1 MNWPG
6 DTSSSKRTAGGNPL
20 SAFFLWIGGFS
31 AIAGLDDESLTERDR
46 RRIRARQIDAVASL
60 VPVTI
65 GINFANAAII
75 LGVFW
80 NHISNAFLTAW
91 GLSIAVAGG
100 LALRGWWRAR
110 KSRPKE
116 ASERGLRRM
125 TLQAFFLAAVWGSLP
140 LILMPQ
146 IEPELQIIV
155 GSLMT
160 GMISGGA
167 FAMSSVP
174 RAGLTYTWTL
184 MLASVGSLLLCG
196 GTTYLVLVVF
206 LLLYSSFM
214 VRHLVS
220 HGNVFLENLKA
231 QIRHERQ
238 NETISLLLKEFQENA
253 ASWLWQTDA
262 EGRLIDAPQR
272 FADVAQLPLDQLK
285 GERLVDTLEY
295 LCPTDTATLA
305 TFADR
310 MARRL
315 SIPEILI
322 HVVVAGGER
331 RRWALTARPARDYEG
346 KFAGYRGFG
355 RDVTER
361 WRAEQAEA
369 ESRAKSEFLAMMS
382 HEIRTPMNGV
392 LGLASTLLETKLD
405 PEQRH
410 AVMTIRESGD
420 NLQRILNDILDL
432 SKLNAGKLEFESV
445 DFSPAA
451 LVEAVTAI
459 IGVNAKTKSLLVNA
473 DIDPKLPPALK
484 GDVARIRQV
493 LINLASNAV
502 KFTERGGLTIAVA
515 CRTRDDH
522 KATIE
527 WRVSDTG
534 IGIPA
539 DRVGKLFTDFAQ
551 ADASINRRFGGTGL
565 GLAISRRIIEQMGG
579 AIAVSSVQ
587 GEGSTFRF
595 SLTLPWSDKQISDQ
609 RGDRVGA
616 GDLKERIEALGRPL
630 RVLIAEDDATNRMVV
645 SKMLQEFAVEKC
657 IVPDGLQAVKAAGEQ
672 EFDLVLMDVRMPEMD
687 GITATRTIRAKGGR
701 LAELPIIALTANAFP
716 DDIKQCREAGMS
728 DFLAKPLRKPAM
740 VAAMLKALGPAA
752 PTVAAPS
759 LAPSED
765 GASVAAEA

>member
-31 AIAGLDDESLTERDR
+31 AIEGLDDESLTERDR

-346 KFAGYRGFG
+346 
-355 RDVTER
+355 
-361 WRAEQAEA
+361 
-369 ESRAKSEFLAMMS
+369 
-382 HEIRTPMNGV
+382 
-392 LGLASTLLETKLD
+392 
-405 PEQRH
+405 
-410 AVMTIRESGD
+410 
-420 NLQRILNDILDL
+420 
-432 SKLNAGKLEFESV
+432 
-445 DFSPAA
+445 
-451 LVEAVTAI
+451 
-459 IGVNAKTKSLLVNA
+459 
-473 DIDPKLPPALK
+473 
-484 GDVARIRQV
+484 
-493 LINLASNAV
+493 
-502 KFTERGGLTIAVA
+502 
-515 CRTRDDH
+515 
-522 KATIE
+522 
-527 WRVSDTG
+527 
-534 IGIPA
+534 
-539 DRVGKLFTDFAQ
+539 
-551 ADASINRRFGGTGL
+551 
-565 GLAISRRIIEQMGG
+565 
-579 AIAVSSVQ
+579 
-587 GEGSTFRF
+587 
-595 SLTLPWSDKQISDQ
+595 
-609 RGDRVGA
+609 
-616 GDLKERIEALGRPL
+616 
-630 RVLIAEDDATNRMVV
+630 
-645 SKMLQEFAVEKC
+645 
-657 IVPDGLQAVKAAGEQ
+657 
-672 EFDLVLMDVRMPEMD
+672 
-687 GITATRTIRAKGGR
+687 
-701 LAELPIIALTANAFP
+701 
-716 DDIKQCREAGMS
+716 
-728 DFLAKPLRKPAM
+728 
-740 VAAMLKALGPAA
+740 
-752 PTVAAPS
+752 
-759 LAPSED
+759 
-765 GASVAAEA
+765 

>member
-1 MNWPG
+1 MYWPG
-6 DTSSSKRTAGGNPL
+6 DSTSSPQAGSGRPL
-20 SAFFLWIGGFS
+20 GAFLLWIGGFG
-31 AIAGLDDESLTERDR
+31 AITDLDDGSLSARDR
-46 RRIRARQIDAVASL
+46 RRIRARQIDAVARL

-80 NHISNAFLTAW
+80 NTVSNGFLTAW
-91 GLSIAVAGG
+91 AGAIAVAGAM
-100 LALRGWWRAR
+100 ALRGWWRAR
-110 KSRPKE
+110 KSRPQE
-116 ASERGLRRM
+116 ASERAIWRM
-125 TLQAFFLAAVWGSLP
+125 TLQAFFLAATWGSLP
-140 LILMPQ
+140 LMLMPQ
-146 IEPELQIIV
+146 IEPKQQIIV

-184 MLASVGSLLLCG
+184 MLASVGSLFLCG
-196 GTTYLVLVVF
+196 GATYLVLVVF
-206 LLLYSSFM
+206 LCLYTSFM

-220 HGNVFLENLKA
+220 HGNLFLENIKA
-231 QIRHERQ
+231 QLRHERQ
-238 NETISLLLKEFQENA
+238 NETISLLLKEFQES
-253 ASWLWQTDA
+253 ASTWLWQTDA

-272 FADVAQLPLDQLK
+272 FADVAQIPLQLLR
-285 GERLVDTLEY
+285 GQRLVDTLQM
-295 LCPTDTATLA
+295 LCPTDTATLS
-305 TFADR
+305 TFADQ
-310 MARRL
+310 MAQRQP
-315 SIPEILI
+315 IPEIMI
-322 HVVVAGGER
+322 HVVAGGEP
-331 RRWALTARPARDYEG
+331 RRWALTARPSRDYDG

-392 LGLASTLLETKLD
+392 LGLATTLLETNLD
-405 PEQRH
+405 PDQRN

-432 SKLNAGKLEFESV
+432 SKLNAGKLEFEAV

-459 IGVNAKTKSLLVNA
+459 VSVSAKSKGLLVKA

-502 KFTERGGLTIAVA
+502 KFTERGGVTIAVSCSA
-515 CRTRDDH
+515 RGNDQ
-522 KATIE
+522 ATVE

-534 IGIPA
+534 IGIAA

-579 AIAVSSVQ
+579 AIAVSSVA

-616 GDLKERIEALGRPL
+616 GDLKARIEALGRPL
-630 RVLIAEDDATNRMVV
+630 RLLIAEDDATNRRVV
-645 SKMLQEFAVEKC
+645 SKMLQEFSVEKC
-657 IVPDGLQAVKAAGEQ
+657 LVPDGLQAVKAACEQ
-672 EFDLVLMDVRMPEMD
+672 DFDLVLMDVRMPEMD
-687 GITATRTIRAKGGR
+687 GITATRTIRGKGGR
-701 LAELPIIALTANAFP
+701 LAQLPIIALTANAFP
-716 DDIKQCREAGMS
+716 DDIKQCRDAGMT

-740 VAAMLKALGPAA
+740 VAAILKALRPSE
-752 PTVAAPS
+752 PTRVEAPS
-759 LAPSED
+759 LAPSD
-765 GASVAAEA
+765 NAAATAEV

>member
-1 MNWPG
+1 MHWPG
-6 DTSSSKRTAGGNPL
+6 DPSSPKRTAGGSPL
-20 SAFFLWIGGFS
+20 GAFLFWTSGFG
-31 AIAGLDDESLTERDR
+31 AIEGFNDDALTERDR
-46 RRIRARQIDAVASL
+46 RRIRARQIDAVARL

-80 NHISNAFLTAW
+80 NVVSNVFLTAW
-91 GLSIAVAGG
+91 GAGMLVAGG

-110 KSRPKE
+110 KSRPQE
-116 ASERGLRRM
+116 ASEHAIQRM
-125 TLQAFFLAAVWGSLP
+125 TLQAFFLACIWGSLP
-140 LILMPQ
+140 LILMPRVD
-146 IEPELQIIV
+146 PHLQIIV

-174 RAGLTYTWTL
+174 RAGLAYTWTL
-184 MLASVGSLLLCG
+184 VVGSAGSLFLCG
-196 GTTYLVLVVF
+196 GATYLVLVVF
-206 LLLYSSFM
+206 LLLYTSFM

-220 HGNVFLENLKA
+220 HGNLFLENLKA
-231 QIRHERQ
+231 QICNERQ

-253 ASWLWQTDA
+253 SSWLWQTDA
-262 EGRLIDAPQR
+262 EGCLIDAPQR
-272 FADVAQLPLDQLK
+272 FADVAQLRLDQLK
-285 GERLVDTLEY
+285 GERLMDALTY
-295 LCPTDTATLA
+295 LCPTDTATLSTLA
-305 TFADR
+305 ER
-310 MARRL
+310 MATRV

-322 HVVVAGGER
+322 DVVVAEGER
-331 RRWALTARPARDYEG
+331 RRWALTARPACDYDG

-355 RDVTER
+355 HDVTER

-369 ESRAKSEFLAMMS
+369 ESKAKSDFLAMMS

-405 PEQRH
+405 DEQRH

-432 SKLNAGKLEFESV
+432 SKLNAGKLEFETV

-451 LVEAVTAI
+451 LVEAVSAI
-459 IGVNAKTKSLLVNA
+459 IGVNAKAKSLLVSA
-473 DIDPKLPPALK
+473 DIDPKLPRALK

-502 KFTERGGLTIAVA
+502 KFTERGGITIAVA
-515 CRTRDDH
+515 CRARDDQE
-522 KATIE
+522 ATIE

-579 AIAVSSVQ
+579 AIAVSSVA
-587 GEGSTFRF
+587 GEGATFRF
-595 SLTLPWSDKQISDQ
+595 SLTLPWSDTQVSDQ
-609 RGDRVGA
+609 RTDLVGT
-616 GDLKERIEALGRPL
+616 GDLKARIEALGRPL

-645 SKMLQEFAVEKC
+645 SKMLQEFAVDKC
-657 IVPDGLQAVKAAGEQ
+657 IVPDGLQAVKAASEQ

-716 DDIKQCREAGMS
+716 DDIKQCREAGMT
-728 DFLAKPLRKPAM
+728 DFLAKPLRKRAL
-740 VAAMLKALGPAA
+740 VAAMLAAIGTPAA
-752 PTVAAPS
+752 SVEAPS
-759 LAPSED
+759 LAPSD
-765 GASVAAEA
+765 GPAAVVEV